1 MIKRLTHI
9 ALFLFC
15 YVTVS
20 FSQELFTHIEKDEIL
35 IGTPVTLTYTIKVE
49 KGDSILFRQEQNT
62 LQGHKLSNSDRLSN
76 ENIEIEI
83 LDAFADTFMIKS
95 DSSIWSGQYVI
106 TAWDEGKILIPGPI
120 IIINDSS
127 LYFDDITFQSNLTP
141 EEDSVDLYD
150 VKENFTEIPEPP
162 LGYKIRKLIKQHWWW
177 ALPLIFGGIGY
188 FILRRIKRRP
198 KKKYP
203 VPKPSISLKKRALL
217 AIDALDEER
226 MWEKDRL
233 KEHFVELSYI
243 LRSYLSGRYGISLLD
258 KTTCRFYRHMLRDPY
273 FLINVIG
280 IR

>member
-1 MIKRLTHI
+1 M
-9 ALFLFC
+9 
-15 YVTVS
+15 
-20 FSQELFTHIEKDEIL
+20 
-35 IGTPVTLTYTIKVE
+35 
-49 KGDSILFRQEQNT
+49 
-62 LQGHKLSNSDRLSN
+62 
-76 ENIEIEI
+76 
-83 LDAFADTFMIKS
+83 
-95 DSSIWSGQYVI
+95 VI

-203 VPKPSISLKKRALL
+203 VPKPSMSLKKRALL

-258 KTTCRFYRHMLRDPY
+258 KTTCQAKTILKNQGLNDDTIEVILRILFQSDMVKFAKSKPDAIEILKQSTLARQVIAETSPLD
-273 FLINVIG
+273 FDNVD
-280 IR
+280 